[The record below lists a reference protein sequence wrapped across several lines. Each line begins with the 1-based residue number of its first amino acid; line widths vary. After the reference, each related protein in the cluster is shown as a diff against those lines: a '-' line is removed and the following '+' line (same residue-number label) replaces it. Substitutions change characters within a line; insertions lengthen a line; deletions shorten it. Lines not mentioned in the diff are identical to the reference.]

1 MMLYLSSGGGF
12 KGEDVSK
19 GRDDINSETDEE
31 RSDGGIDG
39 SKEREYNS
47 QEPNWNDHW

>member
-1 MMLYLSSGGGF
+1 LYLSRRGRF

-19 GRDDINSETDEE
+19 GRDDVNSETNKE
-31 RSDGGIDG
+31 RSNGGIDG

-47 QEPNWNDHW
+47 QKPNWNNNW